1 MDFDFDMENILPIVL
16 ALLGAL
22 VAVFTASGG
31 FSSFVTGEKYDS
43 GLFIKLAAGVGGGVI
58 GYVWGHMMTR

>member
-1 MDFDFDMENILPIVL
+1 MDFDFDMENILPIIL

-31 FSSFVTGEKYDS
+31 FSSFVTGEKFNP
-43 GLFIKLAAGVGGGVI
+43 GLFIKLASGVGGAVI
-58 GYVWGHMMTR
+58 GYVWGTMMTR